1 MVHKTKLKRI
11 SLAVCFALISW
22 GAEAAGLGKLK
33 VLSGLGEP
41 LNAEIELLAASP
53 DELSSLTA
61 MVAPEEAYKV
71 QGIERPALH
80 SNIKVEIK
88 KTPDGTPYLKLSSNI
103 PVADPYLDMLIQVDW
118 ASGRLLREYTLLLDP
133 PGYSRSPVNL
143 PSDIAATVFSKPLVP
158 SSSAVS
164 EERPIAST
172 IDPLTSDPVKGTKK
186 NRFSRSARISPKAE
200 TEVSAGAKVTTVKG
214 DTLYSIARNANVQN
228 VSLDQVLV
236 GIYQANKEAFIGNN
250 MNLLKVGQIIRVP
263 SSNELAA
270 VPKPEATKEIKV
282 QSSDFQA
289 YRNKLAGIVEAEPAK
304 LDDEAN
310 KSSGGKITKAAED
323 KAAPAASAPKDV
335 VRLSKGLTPDT
346 KALRDKLTG
355 LQEEAAA
362 KERTIKD
369 SNERIA

>member
-133 PGYSRSPVNL
+133 PGYSQPPVSL
-143 PSDIAATVFSKPLVP
+143 PSANKTSISKPVVVAPATMADAPVP
-158 SSSAVS
+158 DLSSKSIKGAKKNSAV
-164 EERPIAST
+164 
-172 IDPLTSDPVKGTKK
+172 
-186 NRFSRSARISPKAE
+186 
-200 TEVSAGAKVTTVKG
+200 
-214 DTLYSIARNANVQN
+214 
-228 VSLDQVLV
+228 
-236 GIYQANKEAFIGNN
+236 
-250 MNLLKVGQIIRVP
+250 
-263 SSNELAA
+263 
-270 VPKPEATKEIKV
+270 
-282 QSSDFQA
+282 
-289 YRNKLAGIVEAEPAK
+289 
-304 LDDEAN
+304 
-310 KSSGGKITKAAED
+310 
-323 KAAPAASAPKDV
+323 
-335 VRLSKGLTPDT
+335 
-346 KALRDKLTG
+346 
-355 LQEEAAA
+355 
-362 KERTIKD
+362 
-369 SNERIA
+369 